1 MKITSLRDNKR
12 SINIYELLCAK
23 LCSKS
28 FMCMNSFNPHHKCTR
43 GAQFSSHFTDED
55 AETQRGQV
63 PWPRSHS
70 QDMVKRT
77 FPSLFLVLIDLG
89 TQPTPTPP
97 WRVLAD
103 PCWPSASHRVLCLHA
118 RLSASCLE
126 LLRRQFP
133 WQPQDGSS
141 QAAWE
146 GDAAPTLAFVPTGS
160 GWRGWTGGASL
171 RVWSR
176 GLNIGGGAWQD
187 GEQGRGSRRARGWEV
202 GPAWVVYSYGSGFG
216 VAGGG

>member
-1 MKITSLRDNKR
+1 MIHQKHLYLWPHDGRC
-12 SINIYELLCAK
+12 CAHR
-23 LCSKS
+23 LPSTCI
-28 FMCMNSFNPHHKCTR
+28 FGAGER
-43 GAQFSSHFTDED
+43 GACAGLMKLGLQGPQCLQSSHLAVAPLHCATHV
-55 AETQRGQV
+55 TSG
-63 PWPRSHS
+63 
-70 QDMVKRT
+70 K
-77 FPSLFLVLIDLG
+77 SLLQPVCPFHDGSDLG

-171 RVWSR
+171 WVWSR

>member
-1 MKITSLRDNKR
+1 MGLMKLGLQGPRD
-12 SINIYELLCAK
+12 E
-23 LCSKS
+23 
-28 FMCMNSFNPHHKCTR
+28 MR
-43 GAQFSSHFTDED
+43 GPRCLQSSHLAIAPLHCATHV
-55 AETQRGQV
+55 TSG
-63 PWPRSHS
+63 
-70 QDMVKRT
+70 K
-77 FPSLFLVLIDLG
+77 SLLQGPVCPFYDGSDLG
-89 TQPTPTPP
+89 TQSPP

-103 PCWPSASHRVLCLHA
+103 PCWPSASHRVLSLHA
-118 RLSASCLE
+118 CLSASCLE

-146 GDAAPTLAFVPTGS
+146 GDAAPTLAFVPTDS
-160 GWRGWTGGASL
+160 GWRGCAGGASL

-202 GPAWVVYSYGSGFG
+202 GPAWVVYGYGSGFG
-216 VAGGG
+216 VTGGG